1 MKTSRIRI
9 LRGRGTPPPC
19 VSAAAPLFRF
29 CLLLEQ
35 LVGPVKQ
42 PIQVWNPFEALD
54 SDLAHQTCRSMLPS
68 AQLDARPVK
77 QPQTHLIFSFVGLA
91 LI

>member
-1 MKTSRIRI
+1 MRFRMKTSRIRI

-68 AQLDARPVK
+68 AQLGW
-77 QPQTHLIFSFVGLA
+77 THSMLGRLNNHKPI
-91 LI
+91 